1 MFTLNKK
8 LFALAHSLSLCL
20 NLSQVNILT
29 VCFPKHKIYVMYQRM
44 AFKPNILLL
53 QIPDAA

>member
-1 MFTLNKK
+1 MFTLNKQR
-8 LFALAHSLSLCL
+8 FALAHSLSLCL

-29 VCFPKHKIYVMYQRM
+29 VCFPKHKIYVIYQRM
-44 AFKPNILLL
+44 VFRSNIFLL